1 MRRGR
6 RPGIWLVTT
15 TSCSEVSSKVGPT
28 STILASSIL
37 PPVLA
42 TKHARSE
49 FGVASDDDTID
60 EQLQGVCSCLS
71 SP

>member
-15 TSCSEVSSKVGPT
+15 TLCGEVSSKVGPT
-28 STILASSIL
+28 STIPTSSIL

-49 FGVASDDDTID
+49 FGAATGDDTID
-60 EQLQGVCSCLS
+60 EQLQRVCSCLS